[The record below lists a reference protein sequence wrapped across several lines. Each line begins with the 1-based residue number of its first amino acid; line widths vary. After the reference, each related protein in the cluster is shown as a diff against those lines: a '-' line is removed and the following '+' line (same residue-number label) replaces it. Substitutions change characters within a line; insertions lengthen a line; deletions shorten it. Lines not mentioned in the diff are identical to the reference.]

1 MCRVIGAARVLGS
14 HGERQWGMAAVVLG
28 LQHVA
33 CNGNVSQRRAGDNAD
48 DPSSTT
54 TDESLCTWSVTYA
67 NFTSPATDPVDILAS
82 YGMHFETSDGS
93 ATDSIPGSGFAA
105 GHLASKLAGRQN
117 TCVR

>member
-33 CNGNVSQRRAGDNAD
+33 CNGNVSQRRAGDDAD

-54 TDESLCTWSVTYA
+54 TDESLCSWSVTYA
-67 NFTSPATDPVDILAS
+67 NITSPATDPVDILAS
-82 YGMHFETSDGS
+82 DGLHFETSDGS
-93 ATDSIPGSGFAA
+93 ATDSIPDSGFAA
-105 GHLASKLAGRQN
+105 GHLASKLAGRQF
-117 TCVR
+117 TCMR